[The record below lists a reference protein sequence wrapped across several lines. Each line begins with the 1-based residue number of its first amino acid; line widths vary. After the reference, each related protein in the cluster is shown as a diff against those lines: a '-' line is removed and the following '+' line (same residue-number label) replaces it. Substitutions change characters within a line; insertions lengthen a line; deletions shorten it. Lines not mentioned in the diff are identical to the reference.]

1 MNDLG
6 ANVYCHK

>member
-6 ANVYCHK
+6 